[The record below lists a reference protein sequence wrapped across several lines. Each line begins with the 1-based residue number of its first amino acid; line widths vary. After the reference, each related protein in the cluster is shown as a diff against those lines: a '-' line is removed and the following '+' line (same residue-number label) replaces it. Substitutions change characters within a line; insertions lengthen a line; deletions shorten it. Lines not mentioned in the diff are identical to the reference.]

1 MYGPIEK
8 QEHEVS
14 NDTIEDS
21 AEQRLHEIDDMNNKY
36 QLKDRQAS
44 TKREDKPLVQGT
56 NPKNAASKKDI
67 LTDDEN
73 TISLRKKEKTFE
85 NGIDNASLRL
95 DSASLPEE
103 PKSLDRNSTMD
114 ENDRHIVE
122 VAPESY
128 ATLTESNQSAT
139 APESDSRDIKEEKE
153 ENIETSGS
161 GDDSLDDVRNNEDA
175 SEDDYKEFE
184 EESGSG
190 EEPTEVKIVDV
201 SERKTSVKDT
211 TMHSDFSGS
220 NEGVKEPSDQPA
232 VVNVAGNQTMGN
244 QSEEAF
250 YSDSTESIEPKNE
263 SHTSQS
269 LSGNDSDKAIFSVSS
284 AVKDATIYD
293 SNPRENLD
301 SGEAPPNKQS
311 QPASYGIDN
320 ESRAASFTQGSLEQ
334 TEQTQAI
341 NSQNDQNGISDEP
354 KTPAVIDGPAEPPL
368 TNIAY
373 PTVVN
378 VDGSQLNDYHEDASQ
393 DISLEDNSDEI
404 PVYTLSSPVGDDSLA
419 EDETTLSSMPAS
431 SVNTASADISDS
443 GATMSPGYSE
453 SSLSSEGYSTF
464 PTATAPS
471 EFANSTLAEEGR

>member
-1 MYGPIEK
+1 MR
-8 QEHEVS
+8 V
-14 NDTIEDS
+14 T
-21 AEQRLHEIDDMNNKY
+21 
-36 QLKDRQAS
+36 
-44 TKREDKPLVQGT
+44 
-56 NPKNAASKKDI
+56 
-67 LTDDEN
+67 
-73 TISLRKKEKTFE
+73 
-85 NGIDNASLRL
+85 
-95 DSASLPEE
+95 
-103 PKSLDRNSTMD
+103 
-114 ENDRHIVE
+114 
-122 VAPESY
+122 
-128 ATLTESNQSAT
+128 
-139 APESDSRDIKEEKE
+139 
-153 ENIETSGS
+153 
-161 GDDSLDDVRNNEDA
+161 
-175 SEDDYKEFE
+175 
-184 EESGSG
+184 
-190 EEPTEVKIVDV
+190 
-201 SERKTSVKDT
+201 
-211 TMHSDFSGS
+211 
-220 NEGVKEPSDQPA
+220 PA
-232 VVNVAGNQTMGN
+232 N
-244 QSEEAF
+244 
-250 YSDSTESIEPKNE
+250 
-263 SHTSQS
+263 
-269 LSGNDSDKAIFSVSS
+269 LSVSS
-284 AVKDATIYD
+284 AVKDPTIHG

-301 SGEAPPNKQS
+301 FGEAPPNKQS

-320 ESRAASFTQGSLEQ
+320 GSRTASFTQGSLEQ